1 MSTILIVDDA
11 AVDRRIAG
19 GFVAKAGWSDV
30 YAENGREALEV
41 ITRHK
46 PDAVLTDL
54 QMPEMDGLQLVEAV
68 RRRYPGIPVILMT
81 AFGSEEIAAKALR
94 AGAASYVPKKNL
106 QQDLEEALR
115 AVLATVQA
123 KREKKLLR
131 QLLGHHESHF
141 ILGYEAGGLAALVNH
156 FQDNLAQMDFGD
168 EADLIQLG
176 MALSEALNN
185 AVDHGNLELDSV
197 LREAHDDEY
206 CKLRIERAK
215 QPPYCDRRVYVTERL
230 SASEVTFIVRDEGPG
245 FDPSALPDP
254 TDPENLLK
262 PCGRGVMLIRTFMDQ
277 VNFSAKGNEI
287 TMVKR
292 RAVT

>member
-11 AVDRRIAG
+11 AVDRRVAG
-19 GFVAKAGWSDV
+19 GFVAKAGWSDI
-30 YAENGREALEV
+30 YAENGREALDV
-41 ITRHK
+41 IAKHK

-68 RRRYPGIPVILMT
+68 RRQDPGIPVILMT

-94 AGAASYVPKKNL
+94 AGAASYVPKQNL
-106 QQDLEEALR
+106 QQDLKEALR
-115 AVLATVQA
+115 AVLTTVQA
-123 KREKKLLR
+123 KGEKKLLR
-131 QLLGHHESHF
+131 ELFVHHESYF
-141 ILGYEAGGLAALVNH
+141 ILGYEAGGLSALVNH
-156 FQDNLAQMDFGD
+156 FQNALAQIDFGD
-168 EADLIQLG
+168 KADLIQLG

-185 AVDHGNLELDSV
+185 AVDHGNLELDSA

-206 CKLRIERAK
+206 CKLRTERSK

-230 SASEVTFIVRDEGPG
+230 SSSEATFIVRDEGPG

-262 PCGRGVMLIRTFMDQ
+262 PCGRNPCL
-277 VNFSAKGNEI
+277 S
-287 TMVKR
+287 
-292 RAVT
+292 